1 MKRCITIIGG
11 ICLSAFLA
19 VAFPLISVLPVQAA
33 ERLQEI
39 PPKPVIVIDP
49 GHGGDNL
56 GTIENG
62 HEEKS
67 MTLTTALAMYEEL
80 CSYENVEVYLT
91 RSADVDMKIEDRVI
105 FAAEKNAD
113 FLFSIHYNASENH
126 ELFGSEIW
134 ISAFSP
140 YNNYGYQFGYEFL
153 KQMEDRGLFI
163 RGIKTRLNDKGE
175 DYYGILRFATARSI
189 PSAILEHCH
198 VDESRD
204 TPFCDGDEQLKAF
217 GKADAQAVAR
227 YLGLK
232 KADGSED
239 YTGYSLKEVSAD
251 TPVQAAVKDDTPPD
265 ICQIEPVESD
275 YEAGTLTLSVSAAD
289 YDSVLLYYS
298 YSLDGGTTYS
308 RREIWPESD
317 ALKGTYT
324 DTFELTLD
332 IPDGT
337 TPAVIVR
344 AYNQYDLYTESNCYQ
359 SPAVFERKQESES
372 ETADEESS
380 GESFEIAT
388 LPGEGTD
395 AKAALSDNV
404 KAGPKEERE
413 VSLFT
418 FLIICLCIV
427 SFLFVLLFISQL
439 ISMQKKRRRRNRKSV
454 QERKEPGNNSRQPR

>member
-1 MKRCITIIGG
+1 M
-11 ICLSAFLA
+11 CLSAFLA

-39 PPKPVIVIDP
+39 PQKPVIVIDP

-134 ISAFSP
+134 VSAFSP

-204 TPFCDGDEQLKAF
+204 TPFCDGEEQLKAF

-239 YTGYSLKEVSAD
+239 YTGYSLKEISAM
-251 TPVQAAVKDDTPPD
+251 VGIDD
-265 ICQIEPVESD
+265 Q
-275 YEAGTLTLSVSAAD
+275 
-289 YDSVLLYYS
+289 LYF
-298 YSLDGGTTYS
+298 S
-308 RREIWPESD
+308 R
-317 ALKGTYT
+317 KG
-324 DTFELTLD
+324 
-332 IPDGT
+332 
-337 TPAVIVR
+337 
-344 AYNQYDLYTESNCYQ
+344 
-359 SPAVFERKQESES
+359 
-372 ETADEESS
+372 
-380 GESFEIAT
+380 
-388 LPGEGTD
+388 
-395 AKAALSDNV
+395 
-404 KAGPKEERE
+404 
-413 VSLFT
+413 
-418 FLIICLCIV
+418 
-427 SFLFVLLFISQL
+427 
-439 ISMQKKRRRRNRKSV
+439 
-454 QERKEPGNNSRQPR
+454 